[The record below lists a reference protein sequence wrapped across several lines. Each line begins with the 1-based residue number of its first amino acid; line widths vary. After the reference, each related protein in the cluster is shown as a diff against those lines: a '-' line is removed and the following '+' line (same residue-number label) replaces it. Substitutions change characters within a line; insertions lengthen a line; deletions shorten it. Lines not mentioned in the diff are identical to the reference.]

1 MYLQMEMASF
11 LKTFRRLIH
20 PNFSSLRMRQMKTSY
35 TNTISVMDVETN
47 RFGAPDSSAQH
58 AKMLIFVKHVSIRD
72 YKDLI

>member
-1 MYLQMEMASF
+1 
-11 LKTFRRLIH
+11 
-20 PNFSSLRMRQMKTSY
+20 MRQMKTSY